1 MAATSSPLGASPLL
15 RAQVSA
21 RNATFGKIEL
31 QYDLLVEENNKM
43 EAMLKKVCERNFLT
57 REQNQKK
64 KKRLYSWHQRLKK
77 VPGISQ
83 TAAEAVRL
91 RGSLD
96 KLKFRSPRYRPG
108 HTSFVPSNPTGV
120 PITGPRATMD
130 RVVYSNWARTH
141 RFPSEKVTP
150 GPSDY
155 NPNYNNPNEQYVYVK
170 RVQPYG
176 TREVVD
182 EDNVREK
189 RLIKDLFQR
198 TLALPTSPIKIK
210 DTTS

>member
-1 MAATSSPLGASPLL
+1 MAATPSSLGVGPLV

-31 QYDLLVEENNKM
+31 QYELLVEENNKR
-43 EAMLKKVCERNFLT
+43 EAMLKKVCHRNYLT
-57 REQNQKK
+57 RERNQKK
-64 KKRLYSWHQRLKK
+64 KRSLYTWRQRLKK
-77 VPGISQ
+77 IPGISQ
-83 TAAEAVRL
+83 TAVEAERL
-91 RGSLD
+91 RCSLS

-130 RVVYSNWARTH
+130 RVVYSNWGRNH

-155 NPNYNNPNEQYVYVK
+155 NPNYNNPNEQYVYVQ

-176 TREVVD
+176 TRDVVD

-189 RLIKDLFQR
+189 RLIKDLFRR

-210 DTTS
+210 DISS

>member
-1 MAATSSPLGASPLL
+1 M
-15 RAQVSA
+15 
-21 RNATFGKIEL
+21 
-31 QYDLLVEENNKM
+31 
-43 EAMLKKVCERNFLT
+43 
-57 REQNQKK
+57 
-64 KKRLYSWHQRLKK
+64 
-77 VPGISQ
+77 
-83 TAAEAVRL
+83 
-91 RGSLD
+91 
-96 KLKFRSPRYRPG
+96 
-108 HTSFVPSNPTGV
+108 
-120 PITGPRATMD
+120 
-130 RVVYSNWARTH
+130 YSNWGRTH

-210 DTTS
+210 GTKS